1 MIACDVISTGSKGN
15 AVLLNYWLLVD
26 CGVPFKA
33 LAGAYPAL
41 RLVLL
46 THHPRRP
53 LQPHYA
59 GRAGA

>member
-1 MIACDVISTGSKGN
+1 MVACDVISTGSKGN

-41 RLVLL
+41 RLVC
-46 THHPRRP
+46 PSRFRG
-53 LQPHYA
+53 Q
-59 GRAGA
+59 

>member
-41 RLVLL
+41 RLAD
-46 THHPRRP
+46 THPRRP